1 MSSRGTPKTG
11 AGQDGAGGGEASGAR
26 RERGAPVAA
35 ATSPE
40 AGAPRAASASA
51 SAAASRP
58 APSPTGAATATV
70 GGDTQSNGGAGAEL
84 TRAQQLELYYYMRL
98 TRSLEERLVNL
109 YRQTK
114 VIGGLFR
121 SLGQEAD
128 AVGSAYALDR
138 SKGDV
143 LSPLIRN
150 LGSMLVQGAR
160 PAEVLRQYMAKADSP
175 TRGRELNIHY
185 GDLVRGFIGQI
196 SHLGDMVP
204 VMAGV
209 TLSFKMRDENRVGLV
224 YVGDG
229 ATSTGA
235 FHEGINFAGVQ
246 RCPLVVIVENNGYAY
261 STPVSRQ
268 TAARSFVDKAVGY
281 GIAGDRADG
290 NDVLATYEVTKR
302 AVDRARGGGGVTL
315 IELMTYRRKGHAE
328 HDNQSY
334 VPPGEIERWERDND
348 PLERYART
356 LGERLGVGAAE
367 LAAID
372 ARVQVEIDTATDEAS
387 AAPTPDGPDAL
398 VGVYADPA
406 SVGTLWFRE
415 GVQAA
420 VTAHERPAAWGT
432 HDG

>member
-1 MSSRGTPKTG
+1 MAVTSPRST
-11 AGQDGAGGGEASGAR
+11 D
-26 RERGAPVAA
+26 RGA
-35 ATSPE
+35 T
-40 AGAPRAASASA
+40 
-51 SAAASRP
+51 P
-58 APSPTGAATATV
+58 A
-70 GGDTQSNGGAGAEL
+70 L
-84 TRAQQLELYYYMRL
+84 TRDQLLELYYYMRL

-114 VIGGLFR
+114 VVGGLFR

-150 LGSMLVQGAR
+150 LGSMLVKGAS
-160 PAEVLRQYMAKADSP
+160 PVEVVRQYMAKGDSP
-175 TRGRELNIHY
+175 TRGRELNIHF
-185 GDLVRGFIGQI
+185 GDLDRGFIGQI
-196 SHLGDMVP
+196 SPLGDMVP

-209 TLSFKMRDENRVGLV
+209 TLSFKLRKQNRVGLV

-235 FHEGINFAGVQ
+235 FHEGINFAAVQ

-261 STPVSRQ
+261 STPTSKQ
-268 TAARSFVDKAVGY
+268 TACASFKDKAIGY
-281 GIAGDRADG
+281 GIPGVRADG
-290 NDVLATYEVTKR
+290 NDVVATYQVTKE
-302 AVDRARGGGGVTL
+302 AVDRARRGEGVTL

-334 VPPGEIERWERDND
+334 VPAGEIDRWAKENDPLDRYIKQLTGREKVSSEEIER
-348 PLERYART
+348 
-356 LGERLGVGAAE
+356 
-367 LAAID
+367 ID
-372 ARVQVEIDTATDEAS
+372 ARIAAEIDKATDEAEAS
-387 AAPTPDGPDAL
+387 PAPEPNDSL

-406 SVGTLWFRE
+406 RASALWYRE
-415 GVQAA
+415 GVRSA
-420 VTAHERPAAWGT
+420 VEVHERPSSWGT

>member
-1 MSSRGTPKTG
+1 VARSSTAASKPANTQRGTARPTG
-11 AGQDGAGGGEASGAR
+11 
-26 RERGAPVAA
+26 
-35 ATSPE
+35 
-40 AGAPRAASASA
+40 SASL
-51 SAAASRP
+51 SRE
-58 APSPTGAATATV
+58 
-70 GGDTQSNGGAGAEL
+70 Q
-84 TRAQQLELYYYMRL
+84 RLELYYYMRL

-114 VIGGLFR
+114 VVGGLFR

-160 PAEVLRQYMAKADSP
+160 PNEIIKQYMAKGDSP

-209 TLSFKMRDENRVGLV
+209 TLSFKMRKQDRVGLV

-235 FHEGINFAGVQ
+235 FHEGINFAAVQ
-246 RCPLVVIVENNGYAY
+246 KCPLVVVVENNGYAY
-261 STPVSRQ
+261 STPLNKQ
-268 TAARSFVDKAVGY
+268 TAARQLVDKAIGY
-281 GIAGDRADG
+281 GIAGDQADG
-290 NDVLATYEVTKR
+290 NDVIATYEVTKR
-302 AVDRARGGGGVTL
+302 AVDRARSGGGVTL
-315 IELMTYRRKGHAE
+315 IELITYRRKGHAE

-334 VPPGEIERWERDND
+334 VPAGEIDRWASEND
-348 PLERYART
+348 PVDRYVRQLLSEGFT
-356 LGERLGVGAAE
+356 RAE
-367 LAAID
+367 LDAVD
-372 ARVQVEIDTATDEAS
+372 ARVKEEIEVATDEAEAS
-387 AAPTPDGPDAL
+387 PMPEPTDAL
-398 VGVYADPA
+398 VGIYADPPIIPP
-406 SVGTLWFRE
+406 LWFRE
-415 GVQAA
+415 GIKSA
-420 VTAHERPAAWGT
+420 VETHERPSSWGT
-432 HDG
+432 HDV